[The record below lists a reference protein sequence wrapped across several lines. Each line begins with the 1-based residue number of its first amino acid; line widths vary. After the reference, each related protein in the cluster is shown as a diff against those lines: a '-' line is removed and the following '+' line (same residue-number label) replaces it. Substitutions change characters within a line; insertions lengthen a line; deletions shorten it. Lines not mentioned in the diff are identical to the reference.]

1 MRQNFGRPTKF
12 SKCQIGFFE
21 KYDIGRHF
29 TQRHVEQLAPLFSGD
44 FQELSCGDSEDTS
57 HADEFVLCSVRQ
69 SPLEWSRDLAHIHV
83 SVIDAKTI

>member
-44 FQELSCGDSEDTS
+44 SEDTS